1 MCKRY
6 GIQYRAMYE
15 MKFKHY
21 LGKMLSCVKYL
32 MDMCNYP
39 GVSLMSPKTIGFS
52 SGADAAFA
60 YYLPKDAFKVHT
72 AYCLCFL
79 CLLCVVSLCGERVCV
94 CVCVHCGTIKNVC
107 IMLQCV
113 CAVHVCLMLM
123 RNIKEALSFS
133 L

>member
-1 MCKRY
+1 
-6 GIQYRAMYE
+6 MYE
-15 MKFKHY
+15 MKFNHY

-52 SGADAAFA
+52 GGADAAFA
-60 YYLPKDAFKVHT
+60 YYLPKDAFKVPYT
-72 AYCLCFL
+72 LRIICVGS
-79 CLLCVVSLCGERVCV
+79 LLCVLVSACV
-94 CVCVHCGTIKNVC
+94 RVHCGTIKNVC

-113 CAVHVCLMLM
+113 RASVFAMHVCLMLM